1 MREEDKFSGN
11 FLQKVEKDVLLQ
23 ETNEFITK
31 MRYGVVTCLFFAM
44 MCLFGCGE
52 DRTYE
57 YLELTQEN
65 QWVLEKMQDVYL
77 WNDSIKVP
85 KRQEFFAKSSR
96 FFQSILFKGDR
107 YSQFSDSAISTGYG
121 ISYAVMR
128 DPLGVQ
134 KSKTYALV
142 LFVEPGS
149 PAAQAGLKRGDWISK
164 VGNYT
169 LTSSNYGY
177 LDRGDATT
185 LCTTKIV
192 FDEENMKYMWQNG
205 DTLQM
210 GVATTLSPR
219 DLYVDTVYVQR
230 GHKIGYLACNAF
242 SVDGEGDIAAA
253 IERFADKGVTDLIV
267 DLRYNGGGSITA
279 ASQMAS
285 MIVPAENVGGF
296 FCKLAHNTLNS
307 ARDVTYEFVQAPTL
321 SLDKLYVICGAGTRG
336 AAEVFIAAMRKT
348 LGYNNAV
355 VIGETTA
362 GENITTETFVST
374 YDFSI
379 SPATAFVKDSDG
391 AVMYSGGIVPSYA
404 MNELSDIYK
413 IYNLGSLQEYML
425 YNTIYYIVN
434 GSFPQNALSLRAD
447 VKSGAFSMA
456 RKSIS
461 R

>member
-1 MREEDKFSGN
+1 MK
-11 FLQKVEKDVLLQ
+11 
-23 ETNEFITK
+23 
-31 MRYGVVTCLFFAM
+31 YGVATCLFFAL
-44 MCLFGCGE
+44 MCLLGCGE

-57 YLELTQEN
+57 YMELTQEN
-65 QWVLEKMQDVYL
+65 HWVMEKMQYVYL
-77 WNDSIKVP
+77 WNDSMKVP
-85 KRQEFFAKSSR
+85 KRQDFFAKSSR
-96 FFQSILFKGDR
+96 FFESILFRNDK
-107 YSQFSDSAISTGYG
+107 YSHFSDSAISTGYG
-121 ISYAVMR
+121 INYAVMR

-134 KSKTYALV
+134 KSKIYALV

-149 PAAQAGLKRGDWISK
+149 PAADAGLKRGDWVVK

-169 LTSSNYGY
+169 LTSNNYGY
-177 LDRGDATT
+177 LDRGSATT

-192 FDEENMKYMWQNG
+192 FDEENMKYKWQNG

-219 DLYVDTVYVQR
+219 NLYIDTVYVQR
-230 GHKIGYLACNAF
+230 NHKIGYMACNAF
-242 SVDGEGDIAAA
+242 AVDGEGEIAAA
-253 IERFADKGVTDLIV
+253 MERFANKGITDLIV
-267 DLRYNGGGSITA
+267 DLRYNGGGSISA

-307 ARDVTYEFVQAPTL
+307 GRDVTYKFVQAPTL
-321 SLDKLYVICGAGTRG
+321 SFDKLYVICGAGTRG
-336 AAEVFIAAMRKT
+336 AAEVFIAAMREC
-348 LGYNNAV
+348 LGYNSV
-355 VIGETTA
+355 VVVGATTA
-362 GENITTETFVST
+362 GENIATETFVSP

-379 SPATAFVKDSDG
+379 TPATAFVKNSEDE
-391 AVMYSGGIVPSYA
+391 AMCSGGIIPNFA

-413 IYNLGSLQEYML
+413 IYNLGSMQEYML

-434 GSFPQNALSLRAD
+434 GSFPQNALSKVGD
-447 VKSGAFSMA
+447 VESWSIPA